1 MNSLFRKLRAE
12 MLSDNR
18 IGRYLA
24 YAVGEVLLIVI
35 GIMIAVQL
43 SNLNEQRRNSELERA
58 YLERMASE
66 IRSNVA
72 RFSQYRET
80 ANATRQVIQRF
91 AAAMNNPAATNA
103 ELIKATRD
111 YFSTGWLFPDFEP
124 TTTTFDD
131 LEATGNLQVIRNN
144 QLRQA
149 MIELYAV
156 YKRYKRSLDTNVGWG
171 LPVDARLT
179 YEYDALRWDERTAS
193 LFPEL
198 AADEAASDIRSHA
211 EILNRSAAIHFWT
224 EHNTLANYE
233 EAISHTE
240 SVLEKVDAEL
250 GKH

>member
-1 MNSLFRKLRAE
+1 

-24 YAVGEVLLIVI
+24 RAVGEVLLIVI

-58 YLERMASE
+58 YLERIASE
-66 IRSNVA
+66 MRSNVA

-80 ANATRQVIQRF
+80 ANAARQVIQRF

-149 MIELYAV
+149 MIELYAI
-156 YKRYKRSLDTNVGWG
+156 YKRYK
-171 LPVDARLT
+171 
-179 YEYDALRWDERTAS
+179 
-193 LFPEL
+193 
-198 AADEAASDIRSHA
+198 
-211 EILNRSAAIHFWT
+211 RSAAIHFWT
-224 EHNTLANYE
+224 EHNTLAGYE
-233 EAISHTE
+233 EAISHTG

-250 GKH
+250 AEH